1 MTRNQ
6 LEHILRAAGAITD
19 EREIVVLGSQAILGS
34 CPDAPEKLCASME
47 ADVFPAQA
55 PEKADLIDGTIG
67 ELSPF
72 HDTHGYYAHGITPES
87 TTLADGWQK
96 RLVRV
101 QAAATEGVIGLC
113 LSPADLSVS
122 KLAAG
127 RNKDM
132 AFVALLL
139 QHGLVLPDAIATVA
153 AAVVEPARSIVLAN
167 LRLCLTQV
175 AGQQVSN
182 KS

>member
-34 CPDAPEKLCASME
+34 YPDVPAKLCASME

-87 TTLADGWQK
+87 ITLADGWQK
-96 RLVRV
+96 RLVRIQSQV
-101 QAAATEGVIGLC
+101 AEGVIGLC

-132 AFVALLL
+132 TFVALLVR
-139 QHGLVLPDAIATVA
+139 HRLVLPDAIATVA
-153 AAVVEPARSIVLAN
+153 AAVAEPARATVLEN
-167 LRLCLTQV
+167 LRLCLAQ
-175 AGQQVSN
+175 AEARHCSC
-182 KS
+182 KP